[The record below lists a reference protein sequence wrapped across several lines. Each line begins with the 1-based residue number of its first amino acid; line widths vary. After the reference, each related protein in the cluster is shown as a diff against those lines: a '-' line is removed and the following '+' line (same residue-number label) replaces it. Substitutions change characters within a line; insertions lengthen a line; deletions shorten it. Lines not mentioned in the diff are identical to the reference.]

1 MTTALEKMKALAALP
16 TIMQAAQVL
25 ERYGLLNGENA
36 AGVVRR
42 YVEAHPEINEALNG
56 SG

>member
-1 MTTALEKMKALAALP
+1 MATAMEKMKALGALP
-16 TIMQAAQVL
+16 AILQAAQVL

-36 AGVVRR
+36 AAVVRR